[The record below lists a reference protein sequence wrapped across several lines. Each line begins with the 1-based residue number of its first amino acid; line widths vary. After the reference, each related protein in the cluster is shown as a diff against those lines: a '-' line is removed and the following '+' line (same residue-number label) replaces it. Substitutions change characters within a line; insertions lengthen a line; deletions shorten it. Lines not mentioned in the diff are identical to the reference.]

1 MKRPFALIGI
11 TYLSVQA
18 ALFYLHTDLISAIFT
33 FVCFIGA
40 IVSLFILKNRNLR
53 HTILGFCLTAA
64 FASVIFSGYNIFVK
78 QPVIDKYSDRE
89 IYVTATVLEQPTA
102 QYDTYR
108 YLVETESIN
117 GKNEKLKICLS
128 TINKLNVDE
137 FDRISCVLSVKE
149 CTKNQMIA
157 DGAFLQASVNKNFAY
172 IVKKTDDKPLYYR
185 AVKLRENFAES
196 FEQNMSQDCASL
208 CRAVLLGEKTALPQE
223 IQNDFTRCG
232 VSFLIVVSGM
242 HLAIISSF
250 VFLCIKK
257 IIKNRVLRS
266 LIMLICAFSFVAVT
280 GFAPSVVR
288 AGVMLAVVYSGK
300 MFMRKGDS
308 LNSLGIAA
316 LILTVP
322 NPTAVADVGMLLS
335 FTATLGIILWAK
347 RITVY
352 VMDKFTKLKRLKKP
366 VGFAVNLFAVS
377 VSASVWTMPFSVLMF
392 GKVSVFSI
400 LLSVILS
407 PAVSVLV
414 ACALL
419 AVILYSF
426 GIVSFIAYPLTFVCE
441 QLSKYVIFIV
451 GTFSDIPFSSVNARK
466 PYFYIWLALIAVMVV
481 VGYFVKNKAN
491 YAVKSA
497 VISLCVLALGFTVYS
512 VIDVNKTVINI
523 YATGGNTVTVKRGKN
538 YSVVSCGGDAAN
550 VYSAVSDIMEDT
562 ALLDFLVVPSDSG
575 CGLLYADIIQTK
587 FDESSVLIYDSKGK
601 NKDNGNVKYFTANK
615 SFTLNLNLKT
625 KDEAV
630 STENGVY
637 QYISTESTAVLLLDS
652 NCKAEDILEE
662 HRKADYIITDKDGDN
677 LQGICGKRIITN
689 TDDTNAKD
697 CEDMIFVRDENLQI
711 VID

>member
-18 ALFYLHTDLISAIFT
+18 ALFYLESDLAAAILT
-33 FVCFIGA
+33 AVCFIGT

-53 HTILGFCLTAA
+53 HTVLGFCLTAA
-64 FASVIFSGYNIFVK
+64 FASTIFSGYNIFVK
-78 QPVIDKYSDRE
+78 QPIVDKYSERE
-89 IYVTATVLEQPTA
+89 IYVTATVLEQPTV

-108 YLVETESIN
+108 YLIETDSIN
-117 GKNEKLKICLS
+117 GKIEKRKICLS
-128 TINKLNVDE
+128 TINELNVEE
-137 FDRISCVLSVKE
+137 FDRISCVLPLKE
-149 CTKNQMIA
+149 CTKSQMIA

-172 IVKKTDDKPLYYR
+172 IVKKTDDKPLYYQ
-185 AVKLRENFAES
+185 AVKIRENFADS

-208 CRAVLLGEKTALPQE
+208 CRAVLLGEKTALSQE

-266 LIMLICAFSFVAVT
+266 MIMLMCAFSFMAVT

-335 FTATLGIILWAK
+335 FTATLGIILWARK
-347 RITVY
+347 ISVY
-352 VMDKFTKLKRLKKP
+352 IMGKFAKLKRLKKP
-366 VGFAVNLFAVS
+366 VEFTVNLFAVS
-377 VSASVWTMPFSVLMF
+377 VSAAVWTMPISVLMF

-419 AVILYSF
+419 AVIFY
-426 GIVSFIAYPLTFVCE
+426 GIGAIGFIAYPFAFVCE
-441 QLSKYVIFIV
+441 WLSRFVLAVV
-451 GTFSDIPFSSVNARK
+451 GAISGIPFSYVNARK
-466 PYFYIWLALIAVMVV
+466 PYFYIWLGLAAVMVIA
-481 VGYFVKNKAN
+481 GCFVKNRAG
-491 YAVKSA
+491 YAIKSA
-497 VISLCVLALGFTVYS
+497 VVSLCVLTLGFGIYS
-512 VIDVNKTVINI
+512 VIDVRNTELNI
-523 YATGGNTVTVKRGKN
+523 YATGGNTVMIRRGKN
-538 YSVVSCGGDAAN
+538 CSVISCDGDFAKIYST
-550 VYSAVSDIMEDT
+550 VSDVKEDT
-562 ALLDFLVVPSDSG
+562 DKLDFLIVPTDRESSAA
-575 CGLLYADIIQTK
+575 YADIIQRK
-587 FDESSVLIYDSKGK
+587 FDESDVLIYDSKGEFSDRE
-601 NKDNGNVKYFTANK
+601 NIKYFNR
-615 SFTLNLNLKT
+615 SFTVYLNENT
-625 KDEAV
+625 KDEIVCA
-630 STENGVY
+630 EGGVY
-637 QYISTESTAVLLLDS
+637 QYISTDNTAVLLFDGELDF
-652 NCKAEDILEE
+652 NKIPEKY
-662 HRKADYIITDKDGDN
+662 RKADYVITDKFSKDIKSLFSGKVIVTGNGEGIEENSDIIWIQDDN
-677 LQGICGKRIITN
+677 MAFALN
-689 TDDTNAKD
+689 
-697 CEDMIFVRDENLQI
+697 
-711 VID
+711 

>member
-1 MKRPFALIGI
+1 M
-11 TYLSVQA
+11 QA
-18 ALFYLHTDLISAIFT
+18 ALFYLESDLAAAILT
-33 FVCFIGA
+33 AVCFIGT

-53 HTILGFCLTAA
+53 HTVLGFCLTAA
-64 FASVIFSGYNIFVK
+64 FASTIFSGYNIFVK
-78 QPVIDKYSDRE
+78 QPIVDKYSERE
-89 IYVTATVLEQPTA
+89 IYVTATVLEQPTV

-108 YLVETESIN
+108 YLIETDSIN
-117 GKNEKLKICLS
+117 GKIEKLKICLS
-128 TINKLNVDE
+128 TINELNVEE
-137 FDRISCVLSVKE
+137 FDRISCVLPLKE
-149 CTKNQMIA
+149 CTKSQMIA

-172 IVKKTDDKPLYYR
+172 IVKKTDDKPLYYQ
-185 AVKLRENFAES
+185 AVKIRENFADS

-208 CRAVLLGEKTALPQE
+208 CRAVLLGEKTALSQE

-266 LIMLICAFSFVAVT
+266 MIMLMCAFSFMAVT

-335 FTATLGIILWAK
+335 FTATLGIILWARK
-347 RITVY
+347 ITVY
-352 VMDKFTKLKRLKKP
+352 IMVYQDVTDKQKREAIRSLENNVTQTMKKK
-366 VGFAVNLFAVS
+366 
-377 VSASVWTMPFSVLMF
+377 WTMPISVLMF

-419 AVILYSF
+419 AVILYGF
-426 GIVSFIAYPLTFVCE
+426 GIVSIIAYPLTFVCE

-466 PYFYIWLALIAVMVV
+466 PYFYIWLALIAVMVI

-491 YAVKSA
+491 YAVKST
-497 VISLCVLALGFTVYS
+497 VISLCVLALGFAVYS
-512 VIDVNKTVINI
+512 VIDVNTTVINI

-538 YSVVSCGGDAAN
+538 CSVVSCGGEATN
-550 VYSAVSDIMEDT
+550 VYYAVSDIMEDT
-562 ALLDFLVVPSDSG
+562 TLLDFLIVPSDSDG
-575 CGLLYADIIQTK
+575 SLLYADIFQTK
-587 FDESSVLIYDSKGK
+587 FDESDVLIYDSKGE
-601 NKDNGNVKYFTANK
+601 NEDNGNVKYFTVNK
-615 SFTLNLNLKT
+615 SFTLNLNSET

-630 STENGVY
+630 STESGVY
-637 QYISTESTAVLLLDS
+637 QYISTESTTVLLLDG
-652 NCKAEDILEE
+652 NCKAEDILEK

-677 LQGICGKRIITN
+677 LQDICGKRIITN
-689 TDDTNAKD
+689 TDDANAKD
-697 CEDMIFVRDENLQI
+697 CEDMIFVRDKNLQI

>member
-11 TYLSVQA
+11 AYLSVQA
-18 ALFYLHTDLISAIFT
+18 ALFYLESDLAAAILT
-33 FVCFIGA
+33 AVCFIGT

-53 HTILGFCLTAA
+53 HTVLCFCLTAA
-64 FASVIFSGYNIFVK
+64 FASTIFSGYNIFVK
-78 QPVIDKYSDRE
+78 QPIVDKYSERE
-89 IYVTATVLEQPTA
+89 IYVTATVLEQPTV

-108 YLVETESIN
+108 YLIETDSIN
-117 GKNEKLKICLS
+117 GKIEKLKICLS
-128 TINKLNVDE
+128 TINELNVEE
-137 FDRISCVLSVKE
+137 FDRISCVLPLKE
-149 CTKNQMIA
+149 CTKSQMIA

-172 IVKKTDDKPLYYR
+172 IVKKTDDKPLYYQ
-185 AVKLRENFAES
+185 AVKIRENFADS

-208 CRAVLLGEKTALPQE
+208 CRAVLLGEKTALSQE

-266 LIMLICAFSFVAVT
+266 MIMLMCAFSFMAVT

-335 FTATLGIILWAK
+335 FTATLGIILWARK
-347 RITVY
+347 ISVY
-352 VMDKFTKLKRLKKP
+352 IMGKFAKLKRLKKP
-366 VGFAVNLFAVS
+366 VEFTVNLFAVS
-377 VSASVWTMPFSVLMF
+377 VSAAVWTMPISVLMF

-419 AVILYSF
+419 AVILYGF
-426 GIVSFIAYPLTFVCE
+426 GIVSIIAYPLTFVCE

-466 PYFYIWLALIAVMVV
+466 PYFYIWLALIAV
-481 VGYFVKNKAN
+481 
-491 YAVKSA
+491 
-497 VISLCVLALGFTVYS
+497 YS
-512 VIDVNKTVINI
+512 VIDVNTTVINI

-538 YSVVSCGGDAAN
+538 CSVVSCGGEATN
-550 VYSAVSDIMEDT
+550 VYYAVSDIMEDT
-562 ALLDFLVVPSDSG
+562 TLLDFLIVPSDSDRS
-575 CGLLYADIIQTK
+575 LFYADIFQTK
-587 FDESSVLIYDSKGK
+587 FDESDVLIYDSKGE
-601 NKDNGNVKYFTANK
+601 NEDNGNVKYFTVNK
-615 SFTLNLNLKT
+615 SFTLNLNSET

-630 STENGVY
+630 STESGVY
-637 QYISTESTAVLLLDS
+637 QYISTESTAVLLLDG
-652 NCKAEDILEE
+652 NCKAEDILEK

-677 LQGICGKRIITN
+677 LQDICGKRIITN
-689 TDDTNAKD
+689 TDDANAKD
-697 CEDMIFVRDENLQI
+697 CEDMIFVRDKNLQI

>member
-18 ALFYLHTDLISAIFT
+18 ALFYLHTDLNSAILT

-128 TINKLNVDE
+128 TINKLNVEE

-266 LIMLICAFSFVAVT
+266 LIMLICVFSFVAVT

-352 VMDKFTKLKRLKKP
+352 VMDKFTKIKRLKKP

-575 CGLLYADIIQTK
+575 GSLLYADIIQTK
-587 FDESSVLIYDSKGK
+587 FDESSVLIYDSKGE

-630 STENGVY
+630 STKNGVY

-689 TDDTNAKD
+689 TDDANAKD

>member
-1 MKRPFALIGI
+1 
-11 TYLSVQA
+11 
-18 ALFYLHTDLISAIFT
+18 
-33 FVCFIGA
+33 
-40 IVSLFILKNRNLR
+40 
-53 HTILGFCLTAA
+53 
-64 FASVIFSGYNIFVK
+64 
-78 QPVIDKYSDRE
+78 
-89 IYVTATVLEQPTA
+89 
-102 QYDTYR
+102 
-108 YLVETESIN
+108 
-117 GKNEKLKICLS
+117 
-128 TINKLNVDE
+128 
-137 FDRISCVLSVKE
+137 
-149 CTKNQMIA
+149 MIA

-172 IVKKTDDKPLYYR
+172 IVKKTDDKPLYYQ
-185 AVKLRENFAES
+185 AVKIRENFADS

-208 CRAVLLGEKTALPQE
+208 CRAVLLGEKTALSQE

-266 LIMLICAFSFVAVT
+266 MIMLMCAFSFMAVT

-335 FTATLGIILWAK
+335 FTATLGIILWARK
-347 RITVY
+347 ISVY
-352 VMDKFTKLKRLKKP
+352 IMGKFAKLKRLKKP
-366 VGFAVNLFAVS
+366 VEFTVNLFAVS
-377 VSASVWTMPFSVLMF
+377 VSAAVWTMPISVLMF

-419 AVILYSF
+419 AVILYGF
-426 GIVSFIAYPLTFVCE
+426 GIVSIIAYPLTFVCE

-466 PYFYIWLALIAVMVV
+466 PYFYIWLALIAVMVI

-497 VISLCVLALGFTVYS
+497 VISLCVLALGFAVYS
-512 VIDVNKTVINI
+512 VIDVNTTVINI

-538 YSVVSCGGDAAN
+538 CSVVSCGGEATN
-550 VYSAVSDIMEDT
+550 VYYAVSDIMEDT
-562 ALLDFLVVPSDSG
+562 TLLDFLIVPSDSDRS
-575 CGLLYADIIQTK
+575 LLYADIFQTK
-587 FDESSVLIYDSKGK
+587 FDESDVLIYDSKGE
-601 NKDNGNVKYFTANK
+601 NEDNGNVKYFTVNK
-615 SFTLNLNLKT
+615 SFTLNLNSKT

-630 STENGVY
+630 STESGVY
-637 QYISTESTAVLLLDS
+637 QYISTESTTVLLLDG
-652 NCKAEDILEE
+652 NCKAEDILEK

-677 LQGICGKRIITN
+677 LQDICGKRIITN
-689 TDDTNAKD
+689 TDDANAKD
-697 CEDMIFVRDENLQI
+697 CEDMIFVRDKNLQI